1 MFPDQ
6 NTVQS
11 LIVNKSDKKWLRDS
25 RLSALNHYNELPL
38 EPSPL
43 YAKYDNILGSLELN
57 SLSTLNELPNIP
69 IPPTLSSNSDKFAG
83 ELIQINGS
91 TFSTSTQDDLLK
103 EGIIYTDLFTAI
115 NDHESLLKP
124 FFDNRAIPSNSDKF
138 AALNQ
143 ALLNSGAFL
152 YIPKNIEISFPFR
165 RLSLINDSDKGI
177 FSNLI
182 VIVERGS
189 SASIIDE
196 GHGVPNSNN
205 SNSVQSNVIEIYL
218 DEGSKF
224 DYHDIQAYDYTTS
237 YFANKR
243 AVCKKD
249 SQITWTGAYMGSNTI
264 RSRLDTYLQGI
275 GSTTSSIEIVFGTDG
290 QRFDIL
296 SDLTHRDQN
305 TIGSNI
311 VRGVMKTKAQA
322 LIKGMIR
329 IDQNAKNSK
338 AYLSEHA
345 MLLDKE
351 SFATAIPGLEVSTN
365 DVKATHACSVAQ
377 IDPELLFYVMSRG
390 LNYDDAKRVLVLG
403 FFEPAIQRI
412 PLKDLR
418 EMIRKMV
425 RNKWDHTALIS
436 DIDKDDLIESPNESE
451 DDSLQ
456 SEKSLFEHHYKYR

>member
-6 NTVQS
+6 NTIQ
-11 LIVNKSDKKWLRDS
+11 LLTINKSDKKWLSDFRIS
-25 RLSALNHYNELPL
+25 SLKHYHDLPL

-43 YAKYDNILGSLELN
+43 YSKYGNILGSLELT
-57 SLSTLNELPNIP
+57 SLSTLNELPNIS
-69 IPPTLSSNSDKFAG
+69 IPPSLSSDSDKFAG
-83 ELIQINGS
+83 ELIQIDGA
-91 TFSTSTQDDLLK
+91 TFSTSVQNDLSS

-115 NDHESLLKP
+115 NEYESLLKP
-124 FFDNRAIPSNSDKF
+124 LFDNKAVSSDSDKF

-152 YIPKNIEISFPFR
+152 YIPKDIEISYPFR
-165 RLSLINDSDKGI
+165 RLSLINGSNKGI

-182 VIVERGS
+182 IVAEQGS
-189 SASIIDE
+189 KASIIDE
-196 GHGVPNSNN
+196 GHGIPNSNN
-205 SNSVQSNVIEIYL
+205 LNSVQSNVVEIYL
-218 DEGSKF
+218 NEGAKF
-224 DYHDIQAYDYTTS
+224 DYHDIQAYSPQTT

-243 AVCKKD
+243 AVSKKD
-249 SQITWTGAYMGSNTI
+249 SQITWTGAYMGSSII
-264 RSRLDTYLQGI
+264 RTRLDTYLQGI
-275 GSTTSSIEIVFGTDG
+275 GSSTSSIEVVFGTDG

-311 VRGVMKTKAQA
+311 VRGVMKTKSQA
-322 LIKGMIR
+322 LFKGMIR
-329 IDQNAKNSK
+329 INQSAKNSK
-338 AYLSEHA
+338 SYLSEHA

-377 IDPELLFYVMSRG
+377 LDLELLFYVMSRG
-390 LNYDDAKRVLVLG
+390 LNYEDATRVLVLG

-412 PLKDLR
+412 PLKNLR
-418 EMIRKMV
+418 ELIRKMV

-436 DIDKDDLIESPNESE
+436 DLDKDDLIESPNESD